1 MKKNF
6 SAYPLNQYTNDGIN
20 MVLTPMGSKVNPE
33 VLDAQI
39 FQNSAHFADDCRF
52 GCGDM
57 VSKLSANGRISGKDI
72 FDLGVIGIGIWSDE
86 KKSKAD
92 LEAAQRAA
100 EITRLQI
107 AKEQIEAKTAAEQTA
122 KARVSITTVAI
133 VGAVVLGG
141 FAAYYLFA
149 KKKA

>member
-1 MKKNF
+1 MMKKNF

-20 MVLTPMGSKVNPE
+20 LVLTPMGSKVNQE

-57 VSKLSANGRISGKDI
+57 VSKLSANGISGKDI
-72 FDLGVIGIGIWSDE
+72 FSLGVMGIGIWSDDQ
-86 KKSKAD
+86 KRKAD
-92 LEAAQRAA
+92 IEAAQKAA

-122 KARVSITTVAI
+122 KAKVSITTVAI

-141 FAAYYLFA
+141 FAAFYLFA
-149 KKKA
+149 KK